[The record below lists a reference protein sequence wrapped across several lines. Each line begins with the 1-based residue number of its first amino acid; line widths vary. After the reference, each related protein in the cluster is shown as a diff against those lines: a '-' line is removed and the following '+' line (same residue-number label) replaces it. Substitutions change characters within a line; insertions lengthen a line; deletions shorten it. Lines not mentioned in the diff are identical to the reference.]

1 VLLKKI
7 KISLLLVIQIKSFIV
22 YLTQISKQINVIK
35 RLLKT
40 LDNNTTTDLQILDIS
55 KLITLIRQK
64 KKLITLRN

>member
-1 VLLKKI
+1 
-7 KISLLLVIQIKSFIV
+7 VIQIKSFIV

-64 KKLITLRN
+64 KINNTKKLITNKNHTFFQL

>member
-40 LDNNTTTDLQILDIS
+40 LDNNTTTDLQILEIS

-64 KKLITLRN
+64 KN